1 MLSGIIGDLLV
12 EGDVRLTTLFIIS
25 TVCVCVGLVVGVF
38 VIVVPPVGNKQGTK
52 GGEGGLNARLLP
64 LCAEKAVA
72 EAAADVAAEDWMA
85 RLERLCGVL
94 RVHFRL
100 LRRVL
105 WDTEAVRRVGDEGRG
120 QGKDEEGSDHGVT
133 RAVKSDV
140 EHRRD
145 EGLVVFSP
153 LAPGLGAEDEVEG
166 AAPDPVRIHT
176 PDIELRHL
184 ALWWVLGNAVYM
196 TMYNYE
202 VSIYQEL
209 NGGSDEWNGSAIAV
223 LLIMGIV
230 GAALPAHPA
239 LAAALVR
246 PPLRRMLLLGAALGT
261 GLAVL
266 LCVAAWE
273 LYASVGSLA
282 LLFCG
287 WNFVTVVF
295 YSWLGSAVAEARI
308 GHSDDPAYEPPFS
321 ISLVAMVA
329 CSALAQVVL
338 SAVLFGGLRLAIR
351 PATTLLSLCFAAL
364 VVLYCCAVLKVQ
376 CLECCKAR

>member
-25 TVCVCVGLVVGVF
+25 TVCVCMGLVVGVF
-38 VIVVPPVGNKQGTK
+38 VIVVPPVGDKQGTK
-52 GGEGGLNARLLP
+52 CDEGGLNARLLP
-64 LCAEKAVA
+64 LCAEKDAPEA
-72 EAAADVAAEDWMA
+72 EADVAEGWMA

-105 WDTEAVRRVGDEGRG
+105 WDKETDRRVGDECRG
-120 QGKDEEGSDHGVT
+120 QGEGEEGCDHGET
-133 RAVKSDV
+133 RAVEGDV
-140 EHRRD
+140 ERHRD
-145 EGLVVFSP
+145 EGLGVFSP
-153 LAPGLGAEDEVEG
+153 LAPGLGAEGAVEG
-166 AAPDPVRIHT
+166 DALNPVCIHT
-176 PDIELRHL
+176 TDTELRHL

-196 TMYNYE
+196 TLYNYE

-209 NGGSDEWNGSAIAV
+209 NGGSDEWNGSAIAM
-223 LLIMGIV
+223 LLVMGIV

-246 PPLRRMLLLGAALGT
+246 PLSRRMLLLGAALGT

-273 LYASVGSLA
+273 LYTSVGSLA

-308 GHSDDPAYEPPFS
+308 SHSDDPAYEPPFS

-351 PATTLLSLCFAAL
+351 PAATLLSLCFAAL

-376 CLECCKAR
+376 CLECFKAR

>member
-1 MLSGIIGDLLV
+1 M
-12 EGDVRLTTLFIIS
+12 
-25 TVCVCVGLVVGVF
+25 GLMVGVF
-38 VIVVPPVGNKQGTK
+38 VIVVPSVGGKQGME
-52 GGEGGLNARLLP
+52 GDEGGLNARLLP
-64 LCAEKAVA
+64 VCTEKDAA
-72 EAAADVAAEDWMA
+72 EADFAAEGRMA

-94 RVHFRL
+94 REHFRL

-105 WDTEAVRRVGDEGRG
+105 WDAEAVRCVGDEGQG
-120 QGKDEEGSDHGVT
+120 QGKDEESNGHGET
-133 RAVKSDV
+133 RLGADA
-140 EHRRD
+140 EHHRD
-145 EGLVVFSP
+145 EGLVVLSP
-153 LAPGLGAEDEVEG
+153 LVPGFGAGGGIQG
-166 AAPDPVRIHT
+166 AAPDHAHTHT

-196 TMYNYE
+196 TVYNYE

-223 LLIMGIV
+223 LLVMGIV
-230 GAALPAHPA
+230 GAALPTHPV
-239 LAAALVR
+239 LAAALLR
-246 PPLRRMLLLGAALGT
+246 PPSRRMLLLGVALGT
-261 GLAVL
+261 GLSVL
-266 LCVAAWE
+266 VFVAAWE

-295 YSWLGSAVAEARI
+295 YAWLGSAVAEAHI
-308 GHSDDPAYEPPFS
+308 SHSDDPAYEPPFS

-351 PATTLLSLCFAAL
+351 PAATLLSLCFAAL
-364 VVLYCCAVLKVQ
+364 VALYCCAMLKVQ
-376 CLECCKAR
+376 CLECFKGAPP